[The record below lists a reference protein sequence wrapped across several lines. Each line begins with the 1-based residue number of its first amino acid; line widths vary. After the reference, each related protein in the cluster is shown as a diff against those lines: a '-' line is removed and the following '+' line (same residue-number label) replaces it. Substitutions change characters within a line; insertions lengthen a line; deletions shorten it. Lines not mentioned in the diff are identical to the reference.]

1 MGISSSDAA
10 ADPESAGI
18 VKVPF
23 FAKRMNAVKDDA
35 TPGRMGCIAPMIPGA
50 EIPLIPIDVGL

>member
-23 FAKRMNAVKDDA
+23 LAKIANEINDAA
-35 TPGRMGCIAPMIPGA
+35 TPGSMGCMAPIIPGA
-50 EIPLIPIDVGL
+50 ENPVMPIDVGL